1 MTIFWMLCLLL
12 MAYLWGQ
19 ARGESQEAAFWGKI
33 LARKDQTID
42 SLREE
47 CNQLRRELDQRV
59 DDEGEWWKQGG
70 KCPY

>member
-47 CNQLRRELDQRV
+47 CNHLRRELGQRV
-59 DDEGEWWKQGG
+59 DDDKWWLRGEPS
-70 KCPY
+70 PY